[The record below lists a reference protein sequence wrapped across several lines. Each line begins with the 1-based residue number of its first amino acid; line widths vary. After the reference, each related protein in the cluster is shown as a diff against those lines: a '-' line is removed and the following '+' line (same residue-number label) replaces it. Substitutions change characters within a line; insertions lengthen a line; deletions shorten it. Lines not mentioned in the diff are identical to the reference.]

1 MLIRLYTF
9 YADQGKDVKQDPEA
23 PRVNGHMNGSTLSN
37 GHAHQPF
44 SDRQQRQQLRDA
56 EEFELEGLMSDDDD
70 PAAAKERSA
79 LHP

>member
-23 PRVNGHMNGSTLSN
+23 PRLNGHMNGSALPN

-44 SDRQQRQQLRDA
+44 SDRQRQQVRDA
-56 EEFELEGLMSDDDD
+56 EEFELEGLMTDDDDD
-70 PAAAKERSA
+70 PAATKERSA
-79 LHP
+79 LHS

>member
-1 MLIRLYTF
+1 
-9 YADQGKDVKQDPEA
+9 VKQDPEA